1 MTRFQ
6 ARGVSARYGRTP
18 VLFDV
23 TLPDLAAGEVLGLLG
38 PNASGKSTLMRCLS
52 WEMRAEGQIALD
64 GITQRDHSHRPW
76 RDKVAA
82 MPQSPPSPSALLP
95 TELAWST
102 ARALGL
108 DLSNAEL
115 SARIETLFERLGLGP
130 VALSPLSTLSGGKR
144 QLVGLALALIRDP
157 TLLLLD
163 EPTSALDLHWRM
175 VVLDIV
181 RSHVART
188 RGVAIAAL
196 HDIDLAARYCDRLA
210 LLSGGRIVAAGTP
223 AEVLTPDHLA
233 QVFHVETEVTARP
246 DGGIAVHLLRP
257 LASPRP
263 ARLTIFGCQRFDA
276 SSLAEF
282 HKR

>member
-1 MTRFQ
+1 MTRFV
-6 ARGVSARYGRTP
+6 ARDVSARYGRTP

-23 TLPDLAAGEVLGLLG
+23 SLPDLAAGEVLGLLG

-52 WEMRAEGQIALD
+52 REMRAEGHIVLD
-64 GITQRDHSHRPW
+64 GVSQRDHSHRDW

-95 TELAWST
+95 TELVWST

-115 SARIETLFERLGLGP
+115 SARIETLFDELGLGP
-130 VALSPLSTLSGGKR
+130 VALSPLNTLSGGKR
-144 QLVGLALALIRDP
+144 QLVGLALALIREP
-157 TLLLLD
+157 ALLLLD

-181 RSHVART
+181 RAHVART
-188 RGVAIAAL
+188 GGVAIAAL

-210 LLSGGRIVAAGTP
+210 LLAGGRIVAAGTP
-223 AEVLTPDHLA
+223 AEVLTTNNLA

-246 DGGIAVHLLRP
+246 DGGIAVQLLRP
-257 LASPRP
+257 LSALRP
-263 ARLTIFGCQRFDA
+263 EITG
-276 SSLAEF
+276 
-282 HKR
+282 